1 MAKLR
6 YGMLTSLDGFTE
18 DASGNFDWAAPD
30 DELHAFVNDV
40 ERPVGTCLYG
50 RRMYEVM
57 QWWETAHLE
66 PDLSAPARDWANLWR
81 ASDKVVYSCTLSATT
96 TERTTI
102 ERSFD
107 PVGIRNLKAATVRD
121 ISIGGP
127 HLAAEALRAGLVD
140 ELHQWLFPVVIG
152 AGTRFLPEDLRLDL
166 ELTEQRAFASGV
178 VYVCYRVRHAAA

>member
-40 ERPVGTCLYG
+40 ERPVGTYLYG

-57 QWWETAHLE
+57 QWWETAHPE

-81 ASDKVVYSCTLSATT
+81 ASDKVVYSRTLSATT